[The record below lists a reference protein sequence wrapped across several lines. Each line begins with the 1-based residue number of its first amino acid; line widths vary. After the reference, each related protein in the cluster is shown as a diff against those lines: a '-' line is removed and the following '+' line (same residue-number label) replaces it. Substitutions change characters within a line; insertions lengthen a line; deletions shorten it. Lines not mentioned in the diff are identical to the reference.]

1 MTDSIAIHNNTID
14 SSITTTTNA
23 ADTSAIN
30 IDTVKDTI
38 STPTPMNAIND
49 DDGDDDDVIY
59 EDIKHLLSDRKS
71 ILSNI
76 NSSPA
81 LVAMIALQTKIPH
94 ELLPFDSLSIPL
106 LADRQDLIIKSVN
119 YALTL
124 SLHL

>member
-1 MTDSIAIHNNTID
+1 MDI
-14 SSITTTTNA
+14 
-23 ADTSAIN
+23 IN
-30 IDTVKDTI
+30 
-38 STPTPMNAIND
+38 
-49 DDGDDDDVIY
+49 DDDDVIY

-76 NSSPA
+76 NSSPS

-106 LADRQDLIIKSVN
+106 LADRQDLIIKSVS

>member
-1 MTDSIAIHNNTID
+1 LTTSAQSYIRAINNNTND
-14 SSITTTTNA
+14 SSITTTNA

-30 IDTVKDTI
+30 INTVKDNI
-38 STPTPMNAIND
+38 STPTPMDIIID
-49 DDGDDDDVIY
+49 DDDDVIY

-76 NSSPA
+76 NSSPS

-106 LADRQDLIIKSVN
+106 LADRQDLIIK
-119 YALTL
+119 
-124 SLHL
+124 